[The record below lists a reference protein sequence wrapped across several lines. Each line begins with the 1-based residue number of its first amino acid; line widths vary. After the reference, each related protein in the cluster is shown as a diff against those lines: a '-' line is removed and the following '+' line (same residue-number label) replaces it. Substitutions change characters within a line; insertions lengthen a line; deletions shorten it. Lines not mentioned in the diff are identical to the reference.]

1 LFENKLFRI
10 EWTCKKRALYIKNS
24 IKTLIETR
32 RYKKPKRIKFSN
44 SQKRII
50 REIINYRILRD
61 IYRIFESI
69 NILDIIFKSKWK
81 KQYIFWIIYIIR
93 GTVLNFG
100 KQ

>member
-10 EWTCKKRALYIKNS
+10 GWTCKKRALYIKNLRKTF
-24 IKTLIETR
+24 IKTR
-32 RYKKPKRIKFSN
+32 RYKEPKRIKFSN
-44 SQKRII
+44 FQIRII

-69 NILDIIFKSKWK
+69 NILDITFKSKWK

-93 GTVLNFG
+93 GTDINFR